1 MLWILFFCVSRAH
14 DWVNMIE
21 SYLSRCCQ
29 GNKDD
34 VLEEQVRELSLVNQC
49 IFEYLSN
56 SSVIYCSH
64 FVIRGNVLSVTDI
77 YSIQG
82 LTWFSCAVCTR
93 FDSLSVIGSTA
104 FSSQAAARS
113 RCKRILGG
121 ASTWPSRHSRPAGA
135 HDWRIP
141 PYERHAF
148 ARAHR
153 AAAHSAVPHTWAGWS
168 SFAPSIRPLRDGRLE
183 ARI

>member
-1 MLWILFFCVSRAH
+1 
-14 DWVNMIE
+14 MIE
-21 SYLSRCCQ
+21 WIWLIHIWVAVAKETRTMSWKNRWESSPLWTSLS
-29 GNKDD
+29 
-34 VLEEQVRELSLVNQC
+34 
-49 IFEYLSN
+49 
-56 SSVIYCSH
+56 SSISATVVSFSH

-93 FDSLSVIGSTA
+93 FDSLSAIGSTA

-148 ARAHR
+148 AWAHR
-153 AAAHSAVPHTWAGWS
+153 AAAHSAVPHTGAGWS
-168 SFAPSIRPLRDGRLE
+168 SFAASTRPLRDGRLE